1 MPSKI
6 QLKLCRNL
14 EKLRIP
20 LRTLSVNGH
29 DVAIGVVMMEKLLL
43 ALHLSVTLKERKR
56 YQQEHR
62 TKLNE
67 KSILTLLCS
76 IVPGLFQ
83 FLGIAELEERGILKL
98 LLKRKLVGIVKAFMV
113 SGSFISL

>member
-29 DVAIGVVMMEKLLL
+29 DIAIGVVMMEKLLL

-56 YQQEHR
+56 Y
-62 TKLNE
+62 
-67 KSILTLLCS
+67 
-76 IVPGLFQ
+76 
-83 FLGIAELEERGILKL
+83 
-98 LLKRKLVGIVKAFMV
+98 
-113 SGSFISL
+113 